1 MVRFIYIFSVVL
13 MLVVV
18 SHAADQAVV
27 EYGKKEVAEYL
38 ASDKNPSRALYS
50 TNGRVLAESSAD
62 YDLIEHATGQILII
76 DRYVYLVRVSQQILL
91 CMIFSL
97 LIIYRRS

>member
-1 MVRFIYIFSVVL
+1 MVRFIYVFSVVL

-38 ASDKNPSRALYS
+38 DSDENPSRALYS
-50 TNGRVLAESSAD
+50 ANGEVFAGSSAD
-62 YDLIEHATGQILII
+62 YELIERAADQISII
-76 DRYVYLVRVSQQILL
+76 DRYIYLVRISQQVLL